1 MVIQL
6 ARLGDLIQSIP
17 LLKALKADSSHHLTL
32 MLDSRI
38 AEAAKGAVPADE
50 IIPVDIK
57 NLSRF
62 HALPKI
68 YHNYQRILEGVSG
81 IGAVHYD
88 RVYNLNHAM
97 VNYALLPLIKTDV
110 ISGFQFS
117 GKPDNVKCSPEFRL
131 FFNQS
136 QNRKYAR
143 IHLADIFKM
152 LAPLSLKTEFPLWQV
167 LPEGREFAADL
178 TAAIRRDGFNRIIGL
193 HLGASAEIRK
203 WGAEKFA
210 RTVKL
215 LRQQESTAFV
225 IVGTDK
231 DETAKFKNYLGDTPG
246 IYDLTGGTN
255 IGQLAGILQSCD
267 LVVSSDSGPLQLAA
281 AVGTKSIGLYF
292 ISALVHETGPLGKG
306 HLVLQSLPECGP
318 CNEEKP
324 ACDDLSCKEEIT
336 PELLCEAILQSG
348 SGGDS
353 DVFNAPAN
361 VLIFASDIDRR
372 GQVYRLKAGN
382 PELDRG
388 GFYRELWF
396 RLHEIEAELLNSTFP
411 QNLDYTVLETEI
423 RNLSRNPDLLP
434 LAHHY
439 FYVRADE
446 GPAAAAGEFF
456 RALKILEDIADAPKI
471 NIMDSVQ
478 EVATD

>member
-17 LLKALKADSSHHLTL
+17 FLQTLKADSSNHLTL

-38 AEAAKGAVPADE
+38 ADSARDAVPADE

-57 NLSRF
+57 NLSRSYRTPD
-62 HALPKI
+62 L
-68 YHNYQRILEGVSG
+68 YNNYLRILEGASV
-81 IGAVHYD
+81 IGEMHYD

-97 VNYALLPLIKTDV
+97 INYALLPLIRTEKLT
-110 ISGFQFS
+110 GFQFS

-152 LAPLSLKTEFPLWQV
+152 LVPVSGDYKFPLWQV
-167 LPEGREFAADL
+167 SEKGGGFAADL
-178 TAAIRRDGFNRIIGL
+178 IAGIRRGGFEKVIGL
-193 HLGASAEIRK
+193 HLGAGAEIRK

-210 RTVKL
+210 RTVSL
-215 LRQQESTAFV
+215 VRQKGSSAFV
-225 IVGTDK
+225 IVGTDTKESSRFK
-231 DETAKFKNYLGDTPG
+231 DSLGDTPG
-246 IYDLTGGTN
+246 IYDLTGRTS
-255 IGQLAGILQSCD
+255 IDQLAGVLQQCD
-267 LVVSSDSGPLQLAA
+267 LVISSDSGPLQLAA

-292 ISALVHETGPLGKG
+292 ISALIHETGPLGKG
-306 HLVLQSLPECGP
+306 HIVIQSLPECGP
-318 CNEEKP
+318 CDEENP

-336 PELLCEAILQSG
+336 PELLCEVILLSET
-348 SGGDS
+348 GGIS
-353 DVFNAPAN
+353 DIIDPPAN
-361 VLIFASDIDRR
+361 VLIFESDIDQR

-382 PELDRG
+382 AELDKG
-388 GFYRELWF
+388 SFYRELWF
-396 RLHEIEAELLNSTFP
+396 RLHEADAQDVNKTIR
-411 QNLDYTVLETEI
+411 QNPDYSELETEI
-423 RNLSRNPDLLP
+423 RNLSKQPDLLP

-439 FYVRADE
+439 FYVKADE

-456 RALKILEDIADAPKI
+456 RVLKILENINGAPIIKYG
-471 NIMDSVQ
+471 NTVKS
-478 EVATD
+478 A